1 MNVDN
6 LNFNNPDRI
15 TDSLHQVKERN
26 LQSLGAASGI
36 MAVLLMVVLTI
47 VGAPAF
53 EEVFDFQSSAQ
64 QFGASI
70 DKYRQTLGLVNFL
83 VGLIGLFLLGF
94 TGSLKTTL
102 KRAEGE
108 PGLLSTAAYT
118 AGALWA
124 FVWILYAAL
133 VSSAMELP
141 GFYQNPEGAKTIFPV
156 AFHMLFSPVI
166 LLLPATLL
174 GATAIVILRT
184 QGLPRWLGWVS
195 GLFALLNIL
204 AAGLGLIFGAPAILL
219 TILFPLWIVAASIVL
234 IRKGS

>member
-1 MNVDN
+1 MDVNE
-6 LNFNNPDRI
+6 LNIDNPDRI
-15 TDSLHQVKERN
+15 SDSYHSANAGK
-26 LQSLGAASGI
+26 LQRLGAASGI
-36 MAVLLMVVLTI
+36 IAVLLMVVLI
-47 VGAPAF
+47 FVGAPAF
-53 EEVFDFQSSAQ
+53 EEVFDFQASAQ

-102 KRAEGE
+102 RRAEGE

-166 LLLPATLL
+166 LLLPAMLL
-174 GATAIVILRT
+174 GATALVILRT
-184 QGLPRWLGWVS
+184 QVLPRWLGWVS
-195 GLFALLNIL
+195 GLFALLNIV
-204 AAGLGLIFGAPAILL
+204 AAGSGLIFGGPAIAL
-219 TILFPLWIVAASIVL
+219 TIIFPLWLVATSIVL
-234 IRKGS
+234 IRKS

>member
-1 MNVDN
+1 MDINE
-6 LNFNNPDRI
+6 LNIDNPDRI
-15 TDSLHQVKERN
+15 SDSYRPANAGNFQR
-26 LQSLGAASGI
+26 LGAASGI
-36 MAVLLMVVLTI
+36 IAVLLMVVLI
-47 VGAPAF
+47 FVGAPAF
-53 EEVFDFQSSAQ
+53 EELFDFQASAL

-102 KRAEGE
+102 RRAEGE

-166 LLLPATLL
+166 LLLPAMLL
-174 GATAIVILRT
+174 GATALVILRT
-184 QGLPRWLGWVS
+184 QVLPRWLGWVS
-195 GLFALLNIL
+195 GLFALLNIV
-204 AAGLGLIFGAPAILL
+204 AAGLGLIFGGPAIAL
-219 TILFPLWIVAASIVL
+219 TIIFPLWLVATSIAL
-234 IRKGS
+234 IRKS

>member
-1 MNVDN
+1 MATNE
-6 LNFNNPDRI
+6 LNIDNPDRI
-15 TDSLHQVKERN
+15 SDSYRPANARN
-26 LQSLGAASGI
+26 LQRLGAASGI
-36 MAVLLMVVLTI
+36 IAVLLMVVLI
-47 VGAPAF
+47 FVGTPAF
-53 EEVFDFQSSAQ
+53 EEVFDFQASAQ
-64 QFGASI
+64 QFGVTI

-94 TGSLKTTL
+94 TGSLKTIL
-102 KRAEGE
+102 RRAEGE

-166 LLLPATLL
+166 LLLPAMLL
-174 GATAIVILRT
+174 GATALVILRT
-184 QGLPRWLGWVS
+184 QVLPRWLGWVS
-195 GLFALLNIL
+195 ALFALLNIV
-204 AAGLGLIFGAPAILL
+204 AAGSGLIFGGPAILL
-219 TILFPLWIVAASIVL
+219 TIIFPLWLVATSIVL
-234 IRKGS
+234 IRKS

>member
-1 MNVDN
+1 MNIDSMN
-6 LNFNNPDRI
+6 INNPDRTI
-15 TDSLHQVKERN
+15 NSSLPIKERN
-26 LQSLGAASGI
+26 LQRLGAASGI
-36 MAVLLMVVLTI
+36 IAVLLMAVLTI

-53 EEVFDFQSSAQ
+53 EEVFDFHSSAQ

-94 TGSLKTTL
+94 SGSLKTL
-102 KRAEGE
+102 LRRAEGE
-108 PGLLSTAAYT
+108 PGLLSTAAYS

-133 VSSAMELP
+133 VSSAMELS
-141 GFYQNPEGAKTIFPV
+141 GFYQNPEGAKIIFPV

-174 GATAIVILRT
+174 GATALVILRT

-204 AAGLGLIFGAPAILL
+204 AAGLGLIFGAPAFALI
-219 TILFPLWIVAASIVL
+219 ILFPLWIVATSIVL
-234 IRKGS
+234 IRKSS

>member
-1 MNVDN
+1 MDVNE
-6 LNFNNPDRI
+6 LNIDNPDRI
-15 TDSLHQVKERN
+15 SDSYRPANAGK
-26 LQSLGAASGI
+26 LQRLGAASGI
-36 MAVLLMVVLTI
+36 IAVLLMVVLI
-47 VGAPAF
+47 FVGAPAF
-53 EEVFDFQSSAQ
+53 EEVFDFQASAQ

-94 TGSLKTTL
+94 TGSLKSSL
-102 KRAEGE
+102 RRAEGE

-166 LLLPATLL
+166 LLLPAMLL
-174 GATAIVILRT
+174 GATALVILRT
-184 QGLPRWLGWVS
+184 RVLPRWLGWVS
-195 GLFALLNIL
+195 GLFALLNIV
-204 AAGLGLIFGAPAILL
+204 AAGSGLIFRGPAIAL
-219 TILFPLWIVAASIVL
+219 TIIFPLWLVATSIVL
-234 IRKGS
+234 IRKS

>member
-1 MNVDN
+1 MDVNE
-6 LNFNNPDRI
+6 LNIDNPDRI
-15 TDSLHQVKERN
+15 SDSYRSANAGK
-26 LQSLGAASGI
+26 LQRLGAASGI
-36 MAVLLMVVLTI
+36 IAVLLMVVLI
-47 VGAPAF
+47 FVGAPAF
-53 EEVFDFQSSAQ
+53 EEVFDFQASAQ

-102 KRAEGE
+102 SRAEGE

-166 LLLPATLL
+166 LLLPAMLL
-174 GATAIVILRT
+174 GATALVILRT
-184 QGLPRWLGWVS
+184 QVLPRWLGWVS
-195 GLFALLNIL
+195 GLFALLNIV
-204 AAGLGLIFGAPAILL
+204 AAGSGLIFGAPAIAL
-219 TILFPLWIVAASIVL
+219 TIIFPLWLVATSIVL
-234 IRKGS
+234 IRKS